1 MIKDCRIVRSKSE
14 AGFCLHQVMGSCLH
28 SLSFS
33 FVHYLSILQNVESGL
48 CVTMGRD
55 QGLDLLKQQACDV
68 KSEEQR
74 FTCKKNKIM
83 PVKDS
88 GLCVTASGNCFTIVS
103 VHYSGNILVI
113 GLKVYLSTKKCNS

>member
-1 MIKDCRIVRSKSE
+1 MIKDCRIVRGKSE
-14 AGFCLHQVMGSCLH
+14 AAFCLHSF
-28 SLSFS
+28 SFS
-33 FVHYLSILQNVESGL
+33 FVYVLSILQNVESGL

-88 GLCVTASGNCFTIVS
+88 GLCVTASGNCFTIA
-103 VHYSGNILVI
+103 YSL
-113 GLKVYLSTKKCNS
+113 LRQYLVYLFTKKCNR

>member
-88 GLCVTASGNCFTIVS
+88 GLCVTASGNCFTIV
-103 VHYSGNILVI
+103 YSLLRQYLGNRMKSLFIY
-113 GLKVYLSTKKCNS
+113 KEMQ

>member
-1 MIKDCRIVRSKSE
+1 
-14 AGFCLHQVMGSCLH
+14 
-28 SLSFS
+28 
-33 FVHYLSILQNVESGL
+33 
-48 CVTMGRD
+48 MGRD

-88 GLCVTASGNCFTIVS
+88 GLCVTASGNCSTIF
-103 VHYSGNILVI
+103 
-113 GLKVYLSTKKCNS
+113 YLPHRQYLGDIAIVN